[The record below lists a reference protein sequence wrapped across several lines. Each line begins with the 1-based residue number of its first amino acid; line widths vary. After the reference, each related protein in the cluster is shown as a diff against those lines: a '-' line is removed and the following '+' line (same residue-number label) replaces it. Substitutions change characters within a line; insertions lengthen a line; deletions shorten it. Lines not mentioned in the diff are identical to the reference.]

1 MRYGKDQKQA
11 TRQRIVEAAGRR
23 FKQDGI
29 DGAGVAA
36 VMSDA
41 GLTNG
46 AFYAHFTS
54 KEDLVA
60 NVLADQ
66 LRAQRHSLDAQPS
79 DRAGLE
85 AFIRAYLSPQHRDQ
99 CADGCPSAALLDEI
113 ARRPAATRQ
122 VFTDELMG
130 VIDDIAARLDPT
142 DAEAARTDALTLF
155 GMMIGTLQLAR
166 ALTDRDLSDQLLA
179 RGVRDGLEAAR
190 RPGMTASQ
198 HAPPGN
204 DDSGVRSCVSS
215 DSAASGRPSG
225 CARTAPSAKKQAS
238 PLRAWSSSNSGIWEQ
253 RPPTPPFTRADSAR
267 RACHRSSVSWLPGSS
282 VQVRCR

>member
-1 MRYGKDQKQA
+1 MRYSKDHKQA
-11 TRQRIVEAAGRR
+11 TRQRILEAAGRR
-23 FKQDGI
+23 FKQEGI

-46 AFYAHFTS
+46 AFYAHFAS

-66 LRAQRHSLDAQPS
+66 LRAQRHSLDAQAP
-79 DRAGLE
+79 DRVGLE
-85 AFIRAYLSPQHRDQ
+85 AFIRSYLSPQHRDQ

-113 ARRPAATRQ
+113 ARRPTATKQ

-130 VIDDIAARLDPT
+130 VIDDIASRLDPT

-179 RGVRDGLEAAR
+179 RGAE
-190 RPGMTASQ
+190 TAMKLL
-198 HAPPGN
+198 N
-204 DDSGVRSCVSS
+204 DP
-215 DSAASGRPSG
+215 A
-225 CARTAPSAKKQAS
+225 
-238 PLRAWSSSNSGIWEQ
+238 
-253 RPPTPPFTRADSAR
+253 
-267 RACHRSSVSWLPGSS
+267 
-282 VQVRCR
+282 

>member
-1 MRYGKDQKQA
+1 
-11 TRQRIVEAAGRR
+11 
-23 FKQDGI
+23 
-29 DGAGVAA
+29 

-46 AFYAHFTS
+46 AFYGHFTS

-66 LRAQRHSLDAQPS
+66 LRAQRHSFDAQAP

-85 AFIRAYLSPQHRDQ
+85 TFIRSYLSPQHRDQ

-142 DAEAARTDALTLF
+142 DAEAARTDALTIF

-179 RGVRDGLEAAR
+179 RGVE
-190 RPGMTASQ
+190 TALKLL
-198 HAPPGN
+198 
-204 DDSGVRSCVSS
+204 DD
-215 DSAASGRPSG
+215 
-225 CARTAPSAKKQAS
+225 
-238 PLRAWSSSNSGIWEQ
+238 RA
-253 RPPTPPFTRADSAR
+253 
-267 RACHRSSVSWLPGSS
+267 
-282 VQVRCR
+282 